1 MIKMRYLLHVYF
13 FLLRKC
19 LLHIDKPVIESEQED
34 DEPIPE
40 FGDQP
45 PIEEIPPQGPPRN
58 MPFLGD
64 PDNMVNFEG
73 YNELCE
79 GVFDPTLG
87 NPLDQYVSTALL
99 GRVIRVQQQ
108 HNLAVREFGVSVQQ
122 QPINQ
127 ANWAM
132 DIDAISL
139 LSRDLP
145 INLHHNP
152 NQDVNLY
159 QYPNFQNTIKADR
172 LVRIHPDV
180 LGEFSDLVLTPAIV
194 AASEHPDALY

>member
-1 MIKMRYLLHVYF
+1 MRYLLHVYF

-172 LVRIHPDV
+172 L
-180 LGEFSDLVLTPAIV
+180 EFIAMESCSACSMFPTTAC
-194 AASEHPDALY
+194 